1 MNRFR
6 LNWIVGYIKSAGEF
20 PFSVEDV
27 AEDMDGILR
36 FFDVVESLSAEEC
49 QELRGDLKVL
59 ALAEEEAEVVR
70 LLVQKDLNEGAEAS
84 QLVSS
89 FEDKLHVR

>member
-6 LNWIVGYIKSAGEF
+6 LNWIVGYIRSAGEF

-27 AEDMDGILR
+27 AEDLDGVLS

-49 QELRGDLKVL
+49 QELKGDLKLL
-59 ALAEEEAEVVR
+59 ALVEEEAEVVR
-70 LLVQKDLNEGAEAS
+70 LLVEKGMIEVAEAP

-89 FEDKLHVR
+89 CEDKLRVR